1 MGKEARSAFCS
12 RWRETF
18 EGDPSKV
25 TLYKDIENGIAAPGV
40 ENYLPLFFDE
50 TETLFD
56 YIGSDASLILL
67 GDVNS
72 AIEHFDKE
80 TEQRAK
86 FLRADGER
94 PILDFKRLYL
104 SAPQF
109 LNSPATTLV
118 CHSQT
123 KKQQLRISLLSPLNA
138 EKTTRS
144 RD

>member
-1 MGKEARSAFCS
+1 
-12 RWRETF
+12 
-18 EGDPSKV
+18 
-25 TLYKDIENGIAAPGV
+25 
-40 ENYLPLFFDE
+40 
-50 TETLFD
+50 
-56 YIGSDASLILL
+56 L

-109 LNSPATTLV
+109 IELAGNYARLSLTDKETATPNFPSV
-118 CHSQT
+118 AIERR
-123 KKQQLRISLLSPLNA
+123 KDDP
-138 EKTTRS
+138 
-144 RD
+144 